1 MRKIEAFQGQGEEI
15 VRDVTH
21 VVMDD
26 GIAVPVEEVS
36 EEEWNANGFEINP
49 ATGELSLLQKH

>member
-1 MRKIEAFQGQGEEI
+1 
-15 VRDVTH
+15 
-21 VVMDD
+21 MDD